1 MQSQVQ
7 ILGIRFDNLSMTEV
21 LEKFEEFIL
30 AGTPHYA
37 VSLNTHNLMRT
48 LTNQK
53 QPFLADHSLI
63 DQEYKS
69 IVDSADL
76 VFADGMPVIWASRFL
91 STPLKERVPCTDL
104 LPALCY
110 LSAQKGYKLYFLG
123 ERPGVA
129 EKAKKKF
136 EETYPGVS
144 IVGAYSPSPEE
155 VSSPTPNFIDKIKIV
170 RPDILCVF
178 LGVPKQEKW
187 IKRHYLDLRV
197 PVCVGMGAALKYAFD
212 EFWRVPKWMQRIGLE
227 WIGRLI
233 QEPQRHIKTYF
244 IDDSRFFILILK
256 ERIKRRKKDLI

>member
-37 VSLNTHNLMRT
+37 VSLNTHNLMRILAT
-48 LTNQK
+48 QEYGC
-53 QPFLADHSLI
+53 LADPLLV
-63 DQEYKS
+63 DREYES

-123 ERPGVA
+123 DWPGVA

-136 EETYPGVS
+136 EETYPGVR
-144 IVGAYSPSPEE
+144 IAGVYSPSSEE
-155 VSSPTPNFIDKIKIV
+155 VSSPTAHFIDKIKIV
-170 RPDILCVF
+170 HPDILCVF

-187 IKRHYLDLRV
+187 IKRHYLDLQV
-197 PVCVGMGAALKYAFD
+197 PVCVGMGAALKYAVD